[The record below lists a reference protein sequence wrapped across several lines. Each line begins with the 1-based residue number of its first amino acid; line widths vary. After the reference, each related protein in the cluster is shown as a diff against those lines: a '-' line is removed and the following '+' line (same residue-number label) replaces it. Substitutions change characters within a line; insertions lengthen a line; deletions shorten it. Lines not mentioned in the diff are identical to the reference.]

1 MFPQFEFRTSY
12 VTVTQYIYGMKVL
25 ITHISKILHIDNQNR
40 KHKRGHELG
49 DFPVTENAWLLLTDG
64 LIDDW
69 GTMDSDMPKE
79 FDETLSA
86 NGGMVLPT
94 WVDSHTHLVYA
105 GTREDEF
112 NKRLHGMTYEQIA
125 AEGGGILNSAR
136 KLRQTS
142 EEDLYE
148 AAAARLDEL
157 IKLGTGAIE
166 IKSGYGLTPESEIKM
181 LRVARKLGENFPI
194 PVKTTFL
201 GAHAFPE
208 EFKDN
213 HQGYVKQIIT
223 EMLPQIVE
231 EKLADYVDVFCEKG
245 YFTVGE
251 MEEIMEA
258 ATEKGCKSKL
268 HVNQFNSLGAI
279 EKAIQHDALSVD
291 HLEVIEAPQMEREAY
306 LEPPLEP
313 PLWDTNRNERFD
325 EAEMLGR
332 SNTVCTLLPGCSLF
346 LEIPYAPARRLIE
359 NDAIV
364 ALATDYNP
372 GSSPSGNMNMVVSLA
387 SIKMKMTP
395 EEAIS
400 AATLNGAAAI
410 ELSHEVGSI
419 EKGKKGNLIITK
431 PLSSPS
437 FLPYNFAH
445 NPIKHV
451 LINGKI
457 YE

>member
-1 MFPQFEFRTSY
+1 MRL
-12 VTVTQYIYGMKVL
+12 L
-25 ITHISKILHIDNQNR
+25 ITNISRLLHIDNQKR
-40 KHKRGHELG
+40 KHKRGHDLG
-49 DFPVTENAWLLLTDG
+49 DFPITENAWLLLNDG
-64 LIDDW
+64 RIEDW
-69 GTMDSDMPKE
+69 GGMDNMPRE
-79 FDETLSA
+79 FDETLDA
-86 NGGMVLPT
+86 EGGMVLPT

-112 NKRLHGMTYEQIA
+112 AKRLHGMSYEEIA
-125 AEGGGILNSAR
+125 AQGGGILNSAR
-136 KLRQTS
+136 KLRDAS
-142 EEDLYE
+142 EEELYE
-148 AAAARLDEL
+148 AAANRLDEL

-166 IKSGYGLTPESEIKM
+166 IKSGYGLTPESEMKM
-181 LRVARKLGENFPI
+181 LRVARRLGENFPV

-208 EFKDN
+208 KYKDD
-213 HQGYVKQIIT
+213 HHGYVQEIIHK
-223 EMLPQIVE
+223 MLPQIARE
-231 EKLADYVDVFCEKG
+231 NLADYVDVFCEKG

-251 MEEIMEA
+251 MEEILEA
-258 ATEKGCKSKL
+258 AEHHNYKAKL

-279 EKAIQHDALSVD
+279 EKAIEYDALSVD
-291 HLEVIEAPQMEREAY
+291 HLEVMEAPQMEREAY
-306 LEPPLEP
+306 MEPPLEP

-325 EAEMLGR
+325 EAEMLGK
-332 SNTVCTLLPGCSLF
+332 SNTIATLLPGCSLF

-372 GSSPSGNMNMVVSLA
+372 GSSPSGNMNLVVSLA

-410 ELSHEVGSI
+410 ELSDELGSI
-419 EKGKKGNLIITK
+419 EKGKRANLIITK

-437 FLPYNFAH
+437 FLPYNFGH
-445 NPIKHV
+445 NHINHV
-451 LINGKI
+451 LINGKK

>member
-1 MFPQFEFRTSY
+1 
-12 VTVTQYIYGMKVL
+12 MKLL

-49 DFPVTENAWLLLTDG
+49 DFPVTENAWLLIEDG
-64 LIDDW
+64 RINSW
-69 GTMDSDMPKE
+69 GSMAGDLPAQ
-79 FDETLSA
+79 FDEQLDA
-86 NGGMVLPT
+86 DGGMVLPT

-112 NKRLHGMTYEQIA
+112 AKRLHGMTYEQIA

-136 KLRQTS
+136 KLKDAS
-142 EEDLYE
+142 EDELYE
-148 AAAARLDEL
+148 SAAARLDEL

-166 IKSGYGLTPESEIKM
+166 IKSGYGLTTESEMKM

-201 GAHAFPE
+201 GAHAFPA

-213 HQGYVKQIIT
+213 HSGYVKQIIN
-223 EMLPQIVE
+223 EMLPKIAE

-251 MEEIMEA
+251 MEEILEA
-258 ATEKGCKSKL
+258 TTKFGYKSKL

-313 PLWDTNRNERFD
+313 PLFDTNRNERFD
-325 EAEMLGR
+325 EAEMLGK
-332 SNTVCTLLPGCSLF
+332 SETICTLLPGCSLF

-410 ELSHEVGSI
+410 ELSQELGSI
-419 EKGKKGNLIITK
+419 EKGKLANLIITK

-445 NPIKHV
+445 NHIKHV
-451 LINGKI
+451 LINGKK